1 MDIKPISTKAGY
13 NAALKQVE
21 KLWDAQPGTPDGDA
35 VEILVTLI
43 QAYEAKHFP
52 IDDPDPVEA
61 IKFMMEQKGLD
72 RAALEPAIGPRGRVS
87 EVLNRKRALTLP
99 MIRALSPL
107 LDIPLGILAREYK
120 VMQVA

>member
-99 MIRALSPL
+99 MIRALSSL

-120 VMQVA
+120 VLQAA

>member
-1 MDIKPISTKAGY
+1 MNIKPISTKADY
-13 NAALKQVE
+13 SAALKQVE
-21 KLWDAQPGTPDGDA
+21 KLWDARPGTSDGDA

-61 IKFMMEQKGLD
+61 IKFMMDQKGLD

-120 VMQVA
+120 VLQAA